1 MNLKL
6 TPAAKALVIEA
17 LEMHKE
23 AYEAQAKDALDD
35 GEDEAFHVFA
45 NKALEIK
52 FVLKQVR
59 S

>member
-6 TPAAKALVIEA
+6 TPASKDLVIEA
-17 LEMHKE
+17 LEMFKD

-35 GEDEAFHVFA
+35 GDDEAFHVFA
-45 NKALEIK
+45 NKALEAK

-59 S
+59 P